1 MNTIRSAAI
10 AIAFSAGVASVGA
23 LAFAPGAIADRL
35 AGAVVDQ
42 AFGALDMIPTP
53 TPELRAALRQAPRAD
68 RVLAKGDGAARSVT
82 LEVRT
87 SGQTSTLV
95 GLPVTSLA
103 RL

>member
-1 MNTIRSAAI
+1 MNAIRSAAL

-68 RVLAKGDGAARSVT
+68 RVVAKIDGAPRSVT
-82 LEVRT
+82 FEVRT
-87 SGQTSTLV
+87 SEQTSTLV
-95 GLPVTSLA
+95 RVPATSMA